1 MISIND
7 DNDYDGVKINDD
19 DECLFNNQHH
29 HCLHEPLKGEEKF
42 DVAKAMRIV

>member
-1 MISIND
+1 MISIGD

-29 HCLHEPLKGEEKF
+29 HCLHPYKVKKSLMLQRQCG
-42 DVAKAMRIV
+42 